1 MIYRLPKYHNEQN
14 NQLILITF
22 LTIMIFSL
30 IFYFIT
36 FLRDPGIVIPTAE
49 DAKDPGGLGIF

>member
-1 MIYRLPKYHNEQN
+1 
-14 NQLILITF
+14 
-22 LTIMIFSL
+22 MIFSL

-49 DAKDPGGLGIF
+49 DAKDPGGLGIFYLIVDVNC